1 MPINTEMKHEKKDR
15 SNQIKMWG
23 KFNDLDQ
30 ITSLLAN
37 TRIGRFMRLRI
48 IIPSNRSSKKTLADA
63 IAKREKRIRGMILG
77 FAILLENGADYTGR
91 VILGGFL

>member
-1 MPINTEMKHEKKDR
+1 MP
-15 SNQIKMWG
+15 
-23 KFNDLDQ
+23 F
-30 ITSLLAN
+30 
-37 TRIGRFMRLRI
+37 RI

-63 IAKREKRIRGMILG
+63 IAKREKRIRGRILG